1 MTSLTTNA
9 YLVYWCSE
17 GLESIVPITQYEQID
32 VENTFRVLNDEE
44 PVRNPMYGIIQMM
57 TLRGRLN
64 TQRNYELYAIDC
76 SEGITE
82 EDIRSM
88 FDNNPQTAADL
99 IRSKGLKL
107 YGDPAGKNRV
117 KIV

>member
-1 MTSLTTNA
+1 MTTNA

-17 GLESIVPITQYEQID
+17 GLESVVPITQYEQID
-32 VENTFRVLNDEE
+32 VENTFRVLNDQD
-44 PVRNPMYGIIQMM
+44 PVRNPMYSIIQMM
-57 TLRGRLN
+57 IMRGRYN
-64 TQRNYELYAIDC
+64 SQRHYELYAVDC

-82 EDIRSM
+82 EDIRNM

-99 IRSKGLKL
+99 IRSKGVRV
-107 YGDPAGKNRV
+107 YSDRAEKNKV